1 MLNGAMKGAISSP
14 VSAAMEDAFGCA
26 VMNRFSQLLD
36 DEADPFDI
44 LREAEERKI
53 KKKKEELKKGNVTQP
68 KSGKRETQ
76 RDRKFLAFPPNDE
89 EAISR
94 ISAGQK
100 RPPRS
105 GSQPVQNENRGTEAK
120 IERNERRVI
129 FRENRQNDADVPV
142 EFSVEMSSDRYDRP
156 MRGRGAGRGGFRGR
170 GRGGF
175 QRNFDGFDQRG
186 KREFERHSGSDRAGI
201 RPEEKRGG
209 SGPRNWGSVKDEMS
223 ETEQNVPVEEAPET
237 EASENPDIDGE
248 GRGVDGEVDQQQDVA
263 AEMSLDEWK
272 ALQEQSKP
280 KAEFNIRKPDTKMP
294 SKAFVIHISKYI
306 NHLGDV
312 EDRQIFRRPTNDITS
327 QLDINFGNLS
337 RPSRG
342 GRGGRGRG
350 RAFSSRPEAV
360 AQAEVAPAPAPA
372 QVQALAPNP
381 DDPEDFPALS

>member
-76 RDRKFLAFPPNDE
+76 RDRKIVGFPPSNE
-89 EAISR
+89 EATSR

-186 KREFERHSGSDRAGI
+186 KREFERHSGSDRA
-201 RPEEKRGG
+201 
-209 SGPRNWGSVKDEMS
+209 

-248 GRGVDGEVDQQQDVA
+248 GRGVDGEVDQQEEVA

-306 NHLGDV
+306 NLLGDA
-312 EDRQIFRRPTNDITS
+312 EDRQVFRRPTNDITS

-350 RAFSSRPEAV
+350 RGFASRPEAV

-372 QVQALAPNP
+372 QAQALAPNP